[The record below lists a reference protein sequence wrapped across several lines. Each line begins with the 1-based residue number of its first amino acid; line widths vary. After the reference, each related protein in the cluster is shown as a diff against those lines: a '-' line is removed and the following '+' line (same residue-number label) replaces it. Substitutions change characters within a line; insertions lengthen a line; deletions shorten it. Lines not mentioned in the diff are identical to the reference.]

1 MNYFFKLKANPENP
15 AYNCVI
21 DPRYKEKYL
30 DKPNEIL
37 PFGIR
42 IRSELEKANVNID
55 SICDDVL
62 MTDVPPWKLVNPI
75 VNFYLAAFK
84 KDNTSGTVYKQLYLE
99 QCSKYDGFE
108 KIFTDGSLKDNK
120 AASAAVSNRDFKQP
134 MQLRLPDGS
143 SVYSAELKA
152 ILLALKRIYQSKR
165 KSFLIVSDSLS
176 ALEAI
181 STRKLTHPFLVDI
194 HDLYTKLTSEGKIIV
209 FLWAPS
215 HIGIYGNEIADLAA
229 KNALGL
235 DIPKFPSQFVPFTDL
250 RRKTNSYCF
259 QLWQERWSSLTNN
272 KLFKIR
278 PVLSKP
284 FPMAV
289 LTRKEETIL
298 ARLHT
303 GHTYFTHVHLLKREE
318 PPWCHAC
325 DTLYS
330 VRHIMSECA
339 DVFDLR
345 ESFFGKM
352 EVQDIFT
359 DIPTANLFGFLRETD
374 LFL

>member
-1 MNYFFKLKANPENP
+1 MKLKANPENP
-15 AYNCVI
+15 AYSCVLN
-21 DPRYKEKYL
+21 PRYKQKYL

-42 IRSELEKANVNID
+42 VRSELEKANINID

-75 VNFYLAAFK
+75 VNLSLAAFK
-84 KDNTSGTVYKQLYLE
+84 KDKTSGTVYKQLYLE
-99 QCSKYDGFE
+99 QCSKYEGFE
-108 KIFTDGSLKDNK
+108 KIFTDGSLKDDR
-120 AASAAVSNRDFKQP
+120 AASAAVSNKNFNQP
-134 MQLRLPDGS
+134 MQLRIPDGS

-165 KSFLIVSDSLS
+165 KSFLIVSDSRS

-181 STRKLTHPFLVDI
+181 STRKITHPFLVDI
-194 HDLYTKLTSEGKIIV
+194 HDLYTKFVSEGKIIV

-215 HIGIYGNEIADLAA
+215 HMGIYGNEIADLAA
-229 KNALGL
+229 KEALGL
-235 DIPKFPSQFVPFTDL
+235 DIPEFPFQFVPFTDL

-259 QLWQERWSSLTNN
+259 QLWQERWSSLINN
-272 KLFKIR
+272 KLFKLQPDI
-278 PVLSKP
+278 SKP
-284 FPMAV
+284 LLVTV

-303 GHTYFTHVHLLKREE
+303 GHTYLTHVYLLKREE

-325 DTLYS
+325 DNAYS
-330 VRHIMSECA
+330 VKHILSECA
-339 DVFDLR
+339 DLYDLR
-345 ESFFGKM
+345 EKFFGNK
-352 EVQDIFT
+352 QLKDIFV
-359 DIPTANLFGFLRETD
+359 DIPPANLFGFLRETD